1 MENKKT
7 KIINSDN
14 QNRQL
19 SMQEIETRLQESYP

>member
-14 QNRQL
+14 QNRPL